1 MKITKYYH
9 KSGDKIIAEDVL
21 KNVENALMDIS
32 TPLKKRCAPDLRLTI
47 LDSLRKV
54 GWSDK
59 VRISSKRGLKLTA
72 RNGKTALCLQTGNM
86 ARFYADLLKLQAQ
99 FVEDKIA
106 CAIYILPIKVAAN
119 QMGENMA
126 NFERL
131 TSELKSMFSKVIT
144 VPMIVIGFDE
154 IREGGIKHEI

>member
-9 KSGDKIIAEDVL
+9 KSGDKIIADDVL
-21 KNVENALMDIS
+21 KNVENALMVIS
-32 TPLKKRCAPDLRLTI
+32 TALKKRCAPDLRLMI

-59 VRISSKRGLKLTA
+59 VRISSKRGLTLTA

-106 CAIYILPIKVAAN
+106 SAIYILPLKAAAT

-126 NFERL
+126 NYERL

-154 IREGGIKHEI
+154 IREGGAKHEV